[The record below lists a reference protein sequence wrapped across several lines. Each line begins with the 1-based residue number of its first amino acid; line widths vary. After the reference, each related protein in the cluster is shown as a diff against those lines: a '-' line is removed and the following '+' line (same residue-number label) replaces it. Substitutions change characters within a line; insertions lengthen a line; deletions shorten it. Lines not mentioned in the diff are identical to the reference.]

1 MTSRTPIFE
10 TLATGEVYILHII
23 DGCVEYIANIDGDA
37 VFKRTCLD
45 EQNAK

>member
-1 MTSRTPIFE
+1 MNEEPIYE
-10 TLATGEVYILHII
+10 TLAPSEVYILTRI
-23 DGCVEYIANIDGDA
+23 DDCVEYIANIDGDA